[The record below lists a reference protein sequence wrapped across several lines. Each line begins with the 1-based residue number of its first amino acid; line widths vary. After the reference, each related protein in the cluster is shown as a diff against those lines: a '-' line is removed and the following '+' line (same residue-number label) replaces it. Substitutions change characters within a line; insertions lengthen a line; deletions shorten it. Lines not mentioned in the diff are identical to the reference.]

1 MYLQQNHITT
11 AATDSTVVCIRNDIT
26 DNRVVVYQNAI
37 QKDIT
42 IVLPPPQIEESR
54 PRPVR
59 KPAFQSPVRE
69 IQAPWQAKWRLTQQR
84 PRDGFHS

>member
-1 MYLQQNHITT
+1 VYLAQNHITT

-42 IVLPPPQIEESR
+42 IVLPPPQIDEPR
-54 PRPVR
+54 PRPIRNPV
-59 KPAFQSPVRE
+59 FQPPVRE
-69 IQAPWQAKWRLTQQR
+69 IAAPWQAKWRLTQQR
-84 PRDGFHS
+84 ARDGLR